1 MQAKL
6 AATNQEVF
14 KLAATN
20 QSVGN
25 KLVAGQIDKQFSSPS
40 QKRKIK
46 YLNSETL
53 F

>member
-6 AATNQEVF
+6 TATNEV
-14 KLAATN
+14 
-20 QSVGN
+20 VGN
-25 KLVAGQIDKQFSSPS
+25 KPADGQIAKHISSPS
-40 QKRKIK
+40 QKKKIK